1 MRFWRVTLDRGRTA
15 CFPVFHHAVTILSAR
30 TYGKRI
36 IFTFEARIAHLNIAV
51 FSLLPIDVLNQASR
65 DHTGHSLPTTRK
77 RAGMNPPGVE
87 AISLLE
93 AITCLARA
101 A

>member
-1 MRFWRVTLDRGRTA
+1 L
-15 CFPVFHHAVTILSAR
+15 AR
-30 TYGKRI
+30 SYEKRI
-36 IFTFEARIAHLNIAV
+36 IFTLEARIAHLNIAF
-51 FSLLPIDVLNQASR
+51 FSLLPNDVLKQASR

-93 AITCLARA
+93 AL
-101 A
+101 